1 MSEVRAESLQFWTYQ
16 KCRAD
21 LRYCTAGISGALLAY
36 HLTHPE
42 NEDVAL
48 PEGQSIVILE
58 GSEVASS
65 ASKFHFSPQL
75 EPR

>member
-1 MSEVRAESLQFWTYQ
+1 MYK
-16 KCRAD
+16 KCWAD
-21 LRYCTAGISGALLAY
+21 LKYCTAGISGALLAY

-48 PEGQSIVILE
+48 PEGHSILILE

-65 ASKFHFSPQL
+65 ASRFQISSQL